1 MWKQML
7 VDYFF
12 LGFRQPS
19 AAPIATPTPIHTGSL
34 VTANT
39 AAPTAVPTP
48 TQLPALSKVLSFL
61 VIEFCALR
69 YSTVTLLAKLRGLST
84 SVPLA
89 TATW

>member
-19 AAPIATPTPIHTGSL
+19 AAPIATPTPIQTGSL
-34 VTANT
+34 VTANM
-39 AAPTAVPTP
+39 AAPIAAPTP
-48 TQLPALSKVLSFL
+48 TQLPALSKVLAFL
-61 VIEFCALR
+61 AIEFCALC
-69 YSTVTLLAKLRGLST
+69 YSTVTLLARLRGLST

-89 TATW
+89 TAT